1 AAGVVNPRLCLDI
14 SNLYTSLT
22 VPLVSFAPLLYA
34 TSYCSVLKP
43 SCRNKASTHSRL
55 QERVLQL
62 KGLKT
67 YIRSTMRNDRLSALG
82 LMHIH
87 RDFQL
92 DDLILNCTSP
102 VHWVK
107 IMLTTLLA
115 KLTMSN
121 LCNEQA
127 EAVDI
132 RSGGTNDKEQI
143 VIYIIGGVAS
153 VVVLFLLLLI
163 FICYRRYKR
172 VQSSKYRNVKRVIVM
187 TQNENYHPYKSYDGT
202 QPFVLPTI
210 RIEPGPRRRLSS
222 DLTMMSEYDLP
233 LDKHWEFR
241 REQLSLGEPLGEGAF
256 GKVFKAE
263 TVGLN
268 KAPTTAIAVKM
279 LKEDATDR
287 ELTDLMQEMEV
298 MKLIGCHENII
309 NFLGCCTQNGP
320 LYVLVEL
327 APHGNMRDY
336 LRSRRPHNSAGYKK
350 QDLEKGSFKPLTEK
364 DLISYA
370 YQIARGMEYLAY
382 RKCIHR
388 DLAARNVLVAEDVLK
403 IGDFGLTRNL
413 TNVDYYRKTGDGRLP
428 VKWMAP
434 EALFDRKYTSKSDV
448 WSYGVLLWEI
458 FTLGGN
464 PYPSVPVERLFELLK
479 EGHRMGRPP
488 YASEIINKT
497 MQSCWHENPSG
508 RPSFNN
514 LVIDFN
520 KMLTSMDNR
529 SEEYPNLDD
538 SLTWPE
544 AHLSRRDNQFTI
556 FRIYKMCGECGH
568 QPAVRVWDV
577 EEKIQVAE
585 FYGHK
590 FGINCVAFS
599 PNNKYIVSI
608 GSQHDM
614 MAAVWNWKTG
624 NKVATNKISSKVSA
638 VAFSED
644 GSMFV
649 TVGNRHVKFWYLE
662 SSKSKIL
669 NETVPLSGRSGIL
682 GELKNNFFT
691 DVVCGKN
698 KSVFCI
704 TQSGYLCN
712 FNEKRLL
719 EKWAELR
726 TTCANCVTAAADY
739 IFIGCANG
747 VVRVFSAQN
756 LHYIANLPH
765 PHYLGVDVASA
776 LNPSQMVSQKKD
788 AKYPDTIGI
797 VYDDWN
803 KKVTCIYNDHSMYI
817 WDVHDVKKIGKS
829 RSFLF
834 HSSFIYSLE
843 TSLPIQEDQK
853 QILPPGSFITC
864 SSDDTVRIWNLDPHM
879 KDMNIYKRNIFSQ
892 ELLKVIYTDPSLNYL
907 RDVNY
912 NPAGGTDKTDTNYDD
927 KNGIR
932 SLCISPDSKHL
943 ASGDRIGNIR
953 IHDLETLQEI
963 ATIEAHDQ
971 EVLCL
976 QYSNFKLGPKLLATS
991 SRDRMLHVF
1000 DVEQNYKLLQ
1010 TLDDHS
1016 SSITAV
1022 RFTQTEKQ
1030 LKMLSCGADKSLLF
1044 RNAHMDP
1051 DLQFTLDQ
1059 HLVGKTTIYDMVI
1072 DPTEKFAATAC
1083 QDRNIR

>member
-1 AAGVVNPRLCLDI
+1 MFLLTIITLQKHRSVSRVCLSGTGPPVFKDKTNGEWI
-14 SNLYTSLT
+14 ARPEMSTVEIKCVACGKPKPTIKWYKNKQYIDPGMKGGHYHIRKWKLSILNLEKMDEGQYT
-22 VPLVSFAPLLYA
+22 
-34 TSYCSVLKP
+34 CVLENTQGILNFTFKI
-43 SCRNKASTHSRL
+43 
-55 QERVLQL
+55 EVLQL
-62 KGLKT
+62 TIMTKPIGLGPNNQTVQAGSDARFECKVL
-67 YIRSTMRNDRLSALG
+67 RNDLQHHTQWLQQYTVNGSYRDDENQPYVNIIQQSMVNLSHPEILTIKNVTKDNAGWYGCLISNPLG
-82 LMHIH
+82 RYYQTAWLTV
-87 RDFQL
+87 L
-92 DDLILNCTSP
+92 D
-102 VHWVK
+102 
-107 IMLTTLLA
+107 
-115 KLTMSN
+115 
-121 LCNEQA
+121 EQA

-263 TVGLN
+263 AVGLN

-520 KMLTSMDNR
+520 QMLTSMDNR
-529 SEEYPNLDD
+529 GEEYPNLD
-538 SLTWPE
+538 
-544 AHLSRRDNQFTI
+544 
-556 FRIYKMCGECGH
+556 EC
-568 QPAVRVWDV
+568 
-577 EEKIQVAE
+577 
-585 FYGHK
+585 
-590 FGINCVAFS
+590 N
-599 PNNKYIVSI
+599 SI
-608 GSQHDM
+608 HPI
-614 MAAVWNWKTG
+614 
-624 NKVATNKISSKVSA
+624 ISS
-638 VAFSED
+638 
-644 GSMFV
+644 
-649 TVGNRHVKFWYLE
+649 
-662 SSKSKIL
+662 
-669 NETVPLSGRSGIL
+669 
-682 GELKNNFFT
+682 
-691 DVVCGKN
+691 
-698 KSVFCI
+698 
-704 TQSGYLCN
+704 
-712 FNEKRLL
+712 
-719 EKWAELR
+719 
-726 TTCANCVTAAADY
+726 
-739 IFIGCANG
+739 
-747 VVRVFSAQN
+747 
-756 LHYIANLPH
+756 
-765 PHYLGVDVASA
+765 
-776 LNPSQMVSQKKD
+776 
-788 AKYPDTIGI
+788 
-797 VYDDWN
+797 
-803 KKVTCIYNDHSMYI
+803 
-817 WDVHDVKKIGKS
+817 
-829 RSFLF
+829 
-834 HSSFIYSLE
+834 
-843 TSLPIQEDQK
+843 
-853 QILPPGSFITC
+853 
-864 SSDDTVRIWNLDPHM
+864 
-879 KDMNIYKRNIFSQ
+879 
-892 ELLKVIYTDPSLNYL
+892 
-907 RDVNY
+907 
-912 NPAGGTDKTDTNYDD
+912 
-927 KNGIR
+927 
-932 SLCISPDSKHL
+932 
-943 ASGDRIGNIR
+943 
-953 IHDLETLQEI
+953 
-963 ATIEAHDQ
+963 
-971 EVLCL
+971 
-976 QYSNFKLGPKLLATS
+976 
-991 SRDRMLHVF
+991 
-1000 DVEQNYKLLQ
+1000 
-1010 TLDDHS
+1010 
-1016 SSITAV
+1016 
-1022 RFTQTEKQ
+1022 
-1030 LKMLSCGADKSLLF
+1030 
-1044 RNAHMDP
+1044 
-1051 DLQFTLDQ
+1051 
-1059 HLVGKTTIYDMVI
+1059 
-1072 DPTEKFAATAC
+1072 
-1083 QDRNIR
+1083 